1 MNIVEPV
8 TINAAPVIAD
18 KSVQGL
24 VMAGV
29 TMDFG
34 VRVPELEVR
43 IIVVETPDQP
53 GIGVVAVGATLSEAT
68 FMHVVWAM
76 TVDACVAG
84 ITKDGGGMTGFTTD
98 CGMLADERETA
109 QIMVES
115 NFFLPG
121 NFIVTLVALGALFIF
136 MNIVLFVAA
145 VTSGINF
152 LCFSANCMT
161 CLAGQVFMRTV
172 EREIGVCV
180 VIKFCILPS
189 RDDMT
194 VLALFTV

>member
-1 MNIVEPV
+1 
-8 TINAAPVIAD
+8 
-18 KSVQGL
+18 
-24 VMAGV
+24 MAVV
-29 TMDFG
+29 TMDFT

-53 GIGVVAVGATLSEAT
+53 GIGIVAVSTTLSEAT
-68 FMHVVWAM
+68 FMHVVRAM
-76 TVDACVAG
+76 TVDTCVAS
-84 ITKDGGGMTGFTTD
+84 ITKDGGGMAGFTTD

-136 MNIVLFVAA
+136 MNIVLFVAV

-152 LCFSANCMT
+152 LCFSTNCMT
-161 CLAGQVFMRTV
+161 CLADQVFMRTV

-180 VIKFCILPS
+180 VVKFCILPS
-189 RDDMT
+189 SDDMT
-194 VLALFTV
+194 VLAFFTVQLVMNIIGTMAAVTITRFFI

>member
-1 MNIVEPV
+1 
-8 TINAAPVIAD
+8 
-18 KSVQGL
+18 
-24 VMAGV
+24 
-29 TMDFG
+29 MDFG
-34 VRVPELEVR
+34 VCVPEFEVR
-43 IIVVETPDQP
+43 IIVVETPNQP
-53 GIGVVAVGATLSEAT
+53 GVGIMAIGATLSQAL
-68 FMHVVWAM
+68 FMHIVGAM

-145 VTSGINF
+145 VTGGINF
-152 LCFSANCMT
+152 LCFSANGMT
-161 CLAGQVFMRTV
+161 CLADQVFMRTV